1 MSKTNPLKR
10 AFDLYMSDLNYNEIE
25 RLIKKDAAEVYE
37 FFSSDIPKPDKKH
50 NKFTRALIFAR
61 SLFNA
66 FLLKLK
72 PARRM
77 FYIAA
82 LLIFIV
88 GYIQGIGSYV
98 ITGFIILNGLL
109 AFELADKLLTKD
121 ELQLARKIQSGLMPK
136 TPPNNKFYEIT
147 AFYQSAKEVGGDYF
161 DIIKTDLGDEKT
173 YVIVGDISGKGI
185 AAALY
190 MVKVQSIIRMLSS
203 STSSMKE
210 ILIQLKKYFSE
221 NLQKDYF
228 LTLIG
233 ASIENEG
240 SLKVCSAGH
249 NPFLYFNSA
258 SNSFKMI
265 NPKGI
270 GIGLKDNG
278 LFEKTLEEEVIKPS
292 TNDIIIFYT
301 DGLTEAMNERKT
313 QFGIERLQTL
323 IKNNKD
329 KTAVELK
336 ELIIREIKNFIGNDY
351 QHDDL
356 TFIILKAKD

>member
-1 MSKTNPLKR
+1 
-10 AFDLYMSDLNYNEIE
+10 MSDLSYNEIE
-25 RLIKKDAAEVYE
+25 KLIKQEAAEVYE
-37 FFSSDIPKPDKKH
+37 FFSSDIPKPDQNH
-50 NKFTRALIFAR
+50 NKFVRALVFVR

-82 LLIFIV
+82 LLIFIL
-88 GYIQGIGSYV
+88 GYVQDIGSYV
-98 ITGFIILNGLL
+98 IFGFIVLNGLL

-121 ELQLARKIQSGLMPK
+121 ELQVARKIQAGLMPI
-136 TPPNNKFYEIT
+136 TPPLNKHYEIT
-147 AFYQSAKEVGGDYF
+147 AFYQSAKEIGGDYF
-161 DIIKTDLGDEKT
+161 DIINADNGKDKT
-173 YVIVGDISGKGI
+173 YVVVGDISGKGI

-190 MVKVQSIIRMLSS
+190 MVKVQSIIRLLSS
-203 STSSMKE
+203 SMDGITD
-210 ILIQLKKYFSE
+210 IFINLKKYFSE

-233 ASIENEG
+233 ASIENDG
-240 SLKVCSAGH
+240 SLQICSAGH
-249 NPFLYFNSA
+249 NPVLYYNA
-258 SNSFKMI
+258 ENESFEMI

-278 LFEKTLEEEVIKPS
+278 IFEKTLEEKTIKPAV
-292 TNDIIIFYT
+292 NDIFVFYT
-301 DGLTEAMNERKT
+301 DGLTEAMNERKI
-313 QFGIERLQTL
+313 QFGTARLQAL
-323 IKNNKD
+323 IKANKN

-336 ELIIREIKNFIGNDY
+336 EILIREIKYFIGNHY

-356 TFIILKAKD
+356 TFIILKAK